1 MKHVAHITLATG
13 DMVRREIDALSRA
26 DAVAKAFALYPAG
39 AAKAVSAW
47 PIREVRAIHGEVRH
61 RVASPLFD
69 SSFGC
74 LA

>member
-47 PIREVRAIHGEVRH
+47 PIRVSRDMQGEVRQ
-61 RVASPLFD
+61 RIASTAFD
-69 SSFGC
+69 SAFGALC
-74 LA
+74 